1 MKYKKGMNLFV
12 GLSLTAVLALCPING
27 FASNDNSADNLSN
40 AVAST
45 QQTNTVS
52 GIVRDNT
59 GEPLIGVSVVLKSN
73 QRVGT
78 VTNMDGHYSISVPS
92 GSTLV
97 FSYVGYKSQTV
108 KVNGGSLNITLQEDR
123 SNLEEVVVV
132 GYGTMK
138 KSDLT
143 GTTSNIKTDAIM
155 ANVTG
160 NALEALQGKAAGV
173 AVFNDNN
180 P

>member
-27 FASNDNSADNLSN
+27 FASNDNSTDNLSN

-73 QRVGT
+73 HRVGT
-78 VTNMDGHYSISVPS
+78 VTNMDGHYSINVPS

-97 FSYVGYKSQTV
+97 FSLKSADNFQ
-108 KVNGGSLNITLQEDR
+108 R
-123 SNLEEVVVV
+123 SNFA
-132 GYGTMK
+132 
-138 KSDLT
+138 
-143 GTTSNIKTDAIM
+143 AI
-155 ANVTG
+155 
-160 NALEALQGKAAGV
+160 
-173 AVFNDNN
+173 
-180 P
+180 